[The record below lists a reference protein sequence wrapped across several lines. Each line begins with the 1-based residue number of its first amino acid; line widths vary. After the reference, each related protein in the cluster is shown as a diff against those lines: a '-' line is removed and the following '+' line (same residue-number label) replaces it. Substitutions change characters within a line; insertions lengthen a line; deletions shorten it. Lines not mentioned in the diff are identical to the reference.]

1 MNQRITIEQHFQ
13 NTIRKFNS
21 SKVLLAVSGGIDSM
35 VLLYL
40 LKKSEINFEVAHCNF
55 NLRGEESEKDYLFVK
70 KSCLQYDTI
79 FNGKK
84 FDTALFAKENGL
96 SIQMAARQLRYNW
109 FSEIIQ
115 AKKLN
120 YLVTAH
126 HQNDQT
132 ETVLLNI
139 LRGKGSFSWEGMST
153 FNNSIIRPLL
163 NVSKKELIAYAKE
176 NKIDW
181 REDSSNEKS
190 DYQRNFIRNTIIPE
204 LDKQFPS
211 VENSLLQFAEI
222 NRYNNNILRQ
232 FINEKKS
239 QLCYSENGILK
250 INSDLLSKENDPAV
264 LLFYLINAYG
274 FNFEN
279 CIQMIQSKNSS
290 GKKFYS
296 TAYIA
301 LIDRGNI
308 LIKKSEV
315 LNAPSLFLENI
326 NKPVTYNKIEFTFRE
341 IQNQHIELK
350 TQLKSIALIDKDKIV
365 GPIELRTYRE
375 GDYFYPIGMK
385 GKKLLSDFF
394 IDDKIND
401 FEKKQIPLLCN
412 NHQIMWIA
420 GYRLDERYKVT
431 DATKNILRIDIA
443 KAFS

>member
-1 MNQRITIEQHFQ
+1 MNQTITIEQHFQ
-13 NTIRKFNS
+13 NAMRKFNS

-40 LKKSEINFEVAHCNF
+40 LKISAIDFEVAHCNF

-70 KSCLQYDTI
+70 KSCLQYDTV

-84 FDTALFAKENGL
+84 FDTALFSKENGL

-115 AKKLN
+115 AKKIN

-139 LRGKGSFSWEGMST
+139 LRGKGSFSWEGMSI

-190 DYQRNFIRNTIIPE
+190 DYQRNYIRNTIIPE
-204 LDKQFPS
+204 LEKHFPS
-211 VENSLLQFAEI
+211 AENNLLQFAEI
-222 NRYNNNILRQ
+222 NRYNNTILRQ
-232 FINEKKS
+232 FINEKKQ
-239 QLCYSENGILK
+239 QLCDLENGILK
-250 INSDLLSKENDPAV
+250 IDSDLLAKENDPAI
-264 LLFYLINAYG
+264 LLFHLINTYG

-279 CIQMIQSKNSS
+279 CSQMIEAKNSS

-296 TAYIA
+296 KDYIA
-301 LIDRGNI
+301 LIDRGSI
-308 LIKKSEV
+308 LIKKSEII
-315 LNAPSLFLENI
+315 NSPSLFIENI
-326 NKPVTYNKIEFTFRE
+326 SKPITYNQIEFSFRE
-341 IQNQHIELK
+341 IINQHIELK
-350 TQLKSIALIDKDKIV
+350 TQLKSVALIDQRKIE
-365 GPIELRTYRE
+365 GPLELRTYRE
-375 GDYFYPIGMK
+375 GDYFYPLGMK

-394 IDDKIND
+394 IDEKIND
-401 FEKKQIPLLCN
+401 FDKKQIPLLCSN
-412 NHQIMWIA
+412 QQIIWVA
-420 GYRLDERYKVT
+420 GYRLDDRFKVT
-431 DATKNILRIDIA
+431 DATQKILRVDIT
-443 KAFS
+443 KVLV

>member
-1 MNQRITIEQHFQ
+1 MNQTITIEQHFQ
-13 NTIRKFNS
+13 NAMRKFNS

-40 LKKSEINFEVAHCNF
+40 LKISAIDFEVAHCNF

-70 KSCLQYDTI
+70 KSCLQYDTV

-84 FDTALFAKENGL
+84 FDTALFSKENGL

-115 AKKLN
+115 AKKIN

-139 LRGKGSFSWEGMST
+139 LRGKGSFSWEGMSI

-190 DYQRNFIRNTIIPE
+190 DYQRNYIRNTIIPE
-204 LDKQFPS
+204 LEKHFPS
-211 VENSLLQFAEI
+211 AENNLLQFAEI
-222 NRYNNNILRQ
+222 NRYNNTILRQ
-232 FINEKKS
+232 FINEKKQ
-239 QLCYSENGILK
+239 QLCDLENGILK
-250 INSDLLSKENDPAV
+250 IDSDLLAKENDPAI
-264 LLFYLINAYG
+264 LLFHLINTYG

-279 CIQMIQSKNSS
+279 CSQMIEAKNSS

-296 TAYIA
+296 KDYIA
-301 LIDRGNI
+301 LIDRSSI
-308 LIKKSEV
+308 LIKKSEII
-315 LNAPSLFLENI
+315 NSPSLFIENI
-326 NKPVTYNKIEFTFRE
+326 SKPITYNQIEFSFRE
-341 IQNQHIELK
+341 IINQHIELK
-350 TQLKSIALIDKDKIV
+350 TQLKSVALIDQRKIE
-365 GPIELRTYRE
+365 GPLELRTYRE
-375 GDYFYPIGMK
+375 GDYFYPLGMK

-394 IDDKIND
+394 IDEKIND
-401 FEKKQIPLLCN
+401 FDKKQIPLLCSN
-412 NHQIMWIA
+412 QQIIWVA
-420 GYRLDERYKVT
+420 GYRLDDRFKVT
-431 DATKNILRIDIA
+431 DATQKILRVDIT
-443 KAFS
+443 KVLV